1 MTRILSVETSGDY
14 ASAAAYVD
22 GSVFCRLFKEK
33 NRHTESLI
41 TLADKVLGQ
50 ANLQIADMDAI
61 AFGAGPGAFTG
72 LRVACGIA
80 QGLAWAI
87 GKPTVAVGN
96 LAAAAYAVFQQ
107 QRHIQRLVV
116 VNDARMHECYTACFQ
131 REKEGDLIEVR
142 SAELVKP
149 EMLADYLVE
158 TKAEAVVGTAL
169 GAYPDEIVLPE
180 SVRLI
185 EADPVSAEEIVKLA
199 AVMFDKGQ
207 TTDPHLAAP
216 LYVRNRVALT
226 IEQRR
231 AGEKL

>member
-14 ASAAAYVD
+14 ASAALFVD
-22 GSVFCRLFKEK
+22 GAVFCRIFKEK

-41 TLADKVLGQ
+41 SLADDVLGQ
-50 ANLQIADMDAI
+50 ADLKLAQMDAI

-72 LRVACGIA
+72 LRVACGVA

-96 LAAAAYAVFQQ
+96 LAAAAHAVMRAQP
-107 QRHIQRLVV
+107 HVTRLAV
-116 VNDARMHECYTACFQ
+116 VNDARMHECYAACFA
-131 REKEGDLIEVR
+131 RGEGGVPEEV
-142 SAELVKP
+142 SAPELVKP
-149 EMLADYLVE
+149 EMLEVYFTE
-158 TKAEAVVGTAL
+158 TAAEAVTGTAIA
-169 GAYPDEIVLPE
+169 AYAEEVRVPE
-180 SVRLI
+180 SLAVI
-185 EADPVSAEEIVKLA
+185 ETQPVSAEDIVRLA
-199 AVMFDKGQ
+199 AVMYGAGL
-207 TTDPHLAAP
+207 TTAPHLAAP